1 MAESLMHKPM
11 VYGSRARIGV
21 IVPPTN
27 TANEAEWHSMAPK
40 HVTIHSARMPLHT
53 DTSSETGRTA
63 LFNDVEKYA
72 ADLAQAE
79 VDVVVYGCT
88 AGSMVTPVDSLAR
101 FITERTGRK
110 ALSTAQSIV
119 ESLQALQVG
128 NIAVATPYFDA
139 MNQHEKHFLG
149 ENGFNVVS
157 MQGLGFG
164 SSGVADF
171 RNICRIPPDKVAELA
186 RQVDHAE
193 ADAVLL
199 TCTDLSTLS
208 VISSLEAELNKPV
221 ISSNSATFW
230 SALRLCGIND
240 NVESGG
246 KLFEISNECG

>member
-1 MAESLMHKPM
+1 MADSLMHKPM
-11 VYGSRARIGV
+11 VYGSRARIGL

-27 TANEAEWHSMAPK
+27 TANEAEWHSMAPE
-40 HVTIHSARMPLHT
+40 HVSIHSARMPLHT
-53 DTSSETGRTA
+53 DASSEAGKTA
-63 LFNDVEKYA
+63 LYKDIEKFA
-72 ADLAQAE
+72 SDLSQAE

-88 AGSMVTPVDSLAR
+88 AGSMITPVDSLAN
-101 FITERTGRK
+101 FIKEKTGCN
-110 ALSTAQSIV
+110 AVSTAQSIV
-119 ESLQALQVG
+119 ESLQALQVV

-164 SSGVADF
+164 ASGIADF
-171 RNICRIPPDKVAELA
+171 RNICRIPPERVAELA
-186 RQVDHAE
+186 RQVDHADAE
-193 ADAVLL
+193 ALLL

-208 VISSLEAELNKPV
+208 VINSLEAELNKPV

-240 NVESGG
+240 NVEAGG
-246 KLFEISNECG
+246 KLFELSQ